1 MATLRRSLLIGLAV
15 AALAACAGG
24 SSSLRDFAAEG
35 APPRAGMAI
44 AVLPFENF
52 SAHPHAGQIVA
63 QLIATEL
70 YTRRLFT
77 QVEESEIRRRLAE
90 KRLDSKDL
98 GRETVAR
105 DFAEAL
111 AIDAVL
117 VGSVQDF
124 GYRYGIR
131 PDPVVAVTARLVGKD
146 GTVHWSGSFGEVG
159 AASGAGDTVTAT
171 AQRLAVTLA
180 DRLAARTAPA
190 TR

>member
-1 MATLRRSLLIGLAV
+1 MAIFAL

-24 SSSLRDFAAEG
+24 SSSLKDFAADG
-35 APPRAGMAI
+35 APPRAGMSI

-52 SAHPHAGQIVA
+52 SSHPYAGQIVA

-77 QVEESEIRRRLAE
+77 QVEESDVRRRLAE

-105 DFAEAL
+105 DLAEAL
-111 AIDAVL
+111 AVDAVL
-117 VGSVQDF
+117 VGTVQDF
-124 GYRYGIR
+124 GYRYGLR

-146 GTVHWSGSFGEVG
+146 GTVHWSGSFGELGV
-159 AASGAGDTVTAT
+159 ASGGGDTVTAT
-171 AQRLAVTLA
+171 AQRLATILA